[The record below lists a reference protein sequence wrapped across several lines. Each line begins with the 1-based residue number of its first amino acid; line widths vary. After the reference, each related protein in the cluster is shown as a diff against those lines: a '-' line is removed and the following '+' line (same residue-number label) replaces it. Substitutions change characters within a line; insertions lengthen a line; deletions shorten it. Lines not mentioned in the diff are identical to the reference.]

1 MQDDLTVSQLA
12 KEARCH
18 PNTVRN
24 YHKRGLIIA
33 LRDRNNWRRFPLTEV
48 VRFQKLLAERT
59 VDGGNNE

>member
-1 MQDDLTVSQLA
+1 MPDDLTVSQLA
-12 KEARCH
+12 ELEGVH

-24 YHKRGLIIA
+24 YHKRGLITA

-48 VRFQKLLAERT
+48 VRFRKLLAERS